1 MSVVEKAYLS
11 KVRECLGECAFRGQ
25 ADSSWGLHSS
35 AARRLISYFNGDENV
50 TKARQYPRIYA
61 AYHRAVLL
69 EPAREQGLG
78 NDAGQPMSDLQ
89 LLTKLQQNGAAT
101 GLIDFSWD
109 PLVALWFACGGNN
122 GDGRVFVL
130 DLGDRRNFRR
140 MPFDEVAN
148 SVEDV
153 FVQSDSDRKQFFF
166 EATAQGDGAARVL
179 RQRGVFVI
187 GRPTI
192 PDEAVKTIEI
202 SESDKEKIREEL
214 EADFGISERTL
225 FSDVQGFSSANNVQ
239 APLREIEDE
248 KFRWFRGNQFWGN
261 GDYYDAIT
269 LYDRCIELDGDWSEA
284 YYQRGNAKAEVGEFR
299 EAREDYDMSLQFK
312 ERLFEVWK
320 EKEYGSDLPALLW
333 PIFYNRG
340 NVRAAS
346 EDYIGAR
353 EDYDE
358 AIRLMQRTNRRV
370 SALYYNRGN
379 AHVHLGSLDDAD
391 RDFREAIDLGNDYAL
406 YNRGNLHAASGDFEE
421 AIQCYDELIWKG
433 NDRIDPSYNRTLAEE
448 ILKRIDE
455 SDIRVHTP
463 RYEGPEQSKTIE
475 IEMEASG
482 VDGYKEYFN
491 FGGDAGNAG
500 NAGNLAESGLPGG
513 KGYMGEDGFVVILH
527 GQGR

>member
-11 KVRECLGECAFRGQ
+11 KVREFLGECAFRGQ

-35 AARRLISYFNGDENV
+35 AARRLISYFDGDESV

-122 GDGRVFVL
+122 NDGRVFVL
-130 DLGDRRNFRR
+130 DLGDRGSFRR
-140 MPFDEVAN
+140 MPLVEGAN
-148 SVEDV
+148 SLEEI
-153 FVQSDSDRKQFFF
+153 FVQSDTDREQFFF

-202 SESDKEKIREEL
+202 NESDKEEIREEL
-214 EADFGISERTL
+214 EADYGVSERTL

-248 KFRWFRGNQFWGN
+248 KFRWFRGNQFWGSGEYFN
-261 GDYYDAIT
+261 AIS
-269 LYDRCIELDGDWSEA
+269 LYDKCIELDGDWSEA
-284 YYQRGNAKAEVGEFR
+284 YYQRGNAKAEIGDYR
-299 EAREDYDMSLQFK
+299 GAKEDYDLSLRLK
-312 ERLFEVWK
+312 GRLFKRWK
-320 EKEYGSDLPALLW
+320 ELEAGDDLPAMLW
-333 PIFYNRG
+333 PLYYNRG
-340 NVRAAS
+340 NVRAAL
-346 EDYIGAR
+346 DDFMGAR
-353 EDYDE
+353 EDYNE
-358 AIRLMQRTNRRV
+358 AIRLIHRCGRREP
-370 SALYYNRGN
+370 ALFYNRAN
-379 AHVHLGSLDDAD
+379 ANVQLGSLDEAD
-391 RDFREAIDLGNDYAL
+391 RDFQMAIDLNDDYAL
-406 YNRGNLHAASGDFEE
+406 FNKGNLHVATGEFEE
-421 AIQCYDELIWKG
+421 AIRCYEALSKKG
-433 NDRIDPSYNRTLAEE
+433 NDRIDAMYNRTLTEE
-448 ILKRIDE
+448 ILKRIE
-455 SDIRVHTP
+455 GYDIKVYSP
-463 RYEGPEQSKTIE
+463 RYEGPQRLKTIE
-475 IEMEASG
+475 VELDATG
-482 VDGYKEYFN
+482 VDGYKELFN

-500 NAGNLAESGLPGG
+500 NAGNLVESGLPGG
-513 KGYMGEDGFVVILH
+513 KGYMGQDGFVVILR
-527 GQGR
+527 GQGS